1 MRALISHLRH
11 TIRLLLKSPGFAIT
25 TILILGLGIGAN
37 TAIFSLI
44 NGVLLKP
51 LPYPQGD
58 RLVRIYQ
65 PTQDVP
71 RMDVAYSDYVDF
83 RASQHTLQDLTLIGF
98 DDFQLTADSEPERLD
113 GAYVTGNFFAITGR
127 PFLLGRPFGEED
139 EKKTASV
146 VVLSDV
152 LWRKRFHGDP
162 KVIGRNVTLNGRT
175 FEIIGVT
182 PRQAGE
188 IERVDLYIP
197 FTLDP
202 RFKDVSSRRSG
213 HMFASVGRLKAGVT
227 LEQAQADFEVIDR
240 NLGVKYPDTNA
251 LFGVKLVPLL
261 NSAVSDYS
269 TTLWLLGGAVVCL
282 LLITCANTANLLLA
296 RARERTKEITVRAAL
311 GASRVHL
318 IVQLLTESLV
328 LALLGGGVG
337 LLFGCWGV
345 SLIKVLDP
353 RQITRLQTITIDG
366 TALLFVFGLTLLTAV
381 LFGLLPALALS
392 RANLA
397 SALRDE
403 GGRSGTAGRERHRSQ
418 SILVIGQVALASVLL
433 IGTGLLLRSFF
444 ALQSVPLGFN
454 SHHVLVADVY
464 LANARYADGE
474 KRRAFFDSLLE
485 KVSRLPG
492 VVNAG
497 LNDGVPFGE
506 NTDHETLII
515 AGQPVTDVSRLP
527 WMIHQIVS
535 PGYFRALG
543 ISLLKGRF
551 FDDRDQP
558 NAENVVIISQSIAR
572 RFFSGQDPIGKQL
585 DDVGNFFNRPR
596 HLTTI
601 IGVVADVQHNDP
613 EIEQTPFQSYFPYTQ
628 RAGGFG
634 EFAKYETLVLRATGD
649 PMSLIPSLRKAID
662 TLDPD
667 LPLAN
672 VGSYDDQIAK
682 SFTAKRLSLI
692 VVSLFSGV
700 ALLLA
705 AIGLYAVLSYSV
717 SLRIR
722 EIGVRMALGAEAAN
736 IIKLVTYQGLHIIGR
751 GLIIGIGAGI
761 ILGNIIGSVLY
772 GVSAT
777 DPAALLV
784 STVVLGVAALVA
796 CLLPALR
803 ATRIDPITALR
814 E

>member
-1 MRALISHLRH
+1 MRSLISHLRH
-11 TIRLLLKSPGFAIT
+11 TIRLLLKSPGFTFTA
-25 TILILGLGIGAN
+25 ILILGLGIGAN

-44 NGVLLKP
+44 NGVLLEP

-71 RMDVAYSDYVDF
+71 RMNMAFSDYRDF
-83 RASQHTLQDLTLIGF
+83 RAGQHTLKDLTLIGE
-98 DDFQLTADSEPERLD
+98 DDFQITGDAEPERLE
-113 GAYVTGNFFAITGR
+113 GAYVTGNFFSVMGR
-127 PFLLGRPFGEED
+127 PFLLGRPFGEAE
-139 EKKTASV
+139 EKAAANV
-146 VVLSDV
+146 VVLTDG

-162 KVIGRNVTLNGRT
+162 KVLGKNITLNGST
-175 FEIIGVT
+175 FQIVGITPPQANEIQRI
-182 PRQAGE
+182 
-188 IERVDLYIP
+188 DLYIP
-197 FTLDP
+197 FTVAP
-202 RFKDVSSRRSG
+202 NYKDVSNGRSG
-213 HMFASVGRLKAGVT
+213 HMFDCIGRLKDGVT
-227 LEQAQADFEVIDR
+227 LDQAQVDFEVLTK
-240 NLGVKYPDTNA
+240 NLITQYPDTSS
-251 LFGVKLVPLL
+251 LFGIKLVPLL
-261 NSAVSDYS
+261 NSVVSDYS
-269 TTLWLLGGAVVCL
+269 TTLWLLGGAVLCL

-296 RARERTKEITVRAAL
+296 RARERSKEIMVRAAL
-311 GASRVHL
+311 GASRERLV
-318 IVQLLTESLV
+318 VQLLSESLI
-328 LALLGGGVG
+328 LALVGGGVG
-337 LLFGCWGV
+337 LLTACWGV

-353 RQITRLQTITIDG
+353 GKITRLQAISIDG
-366 TALLFVFGLTLLTAV
+366 SALLFVFVVTLLTAL
-381 LFGLLPALALS
+381 LFGLFPALVLS
-392 RANLA
+392 RTNLA

-403 GGRSGTAGRERHRSQ
+403 GGRTGTVGPERQRSQ
-418 SILVIGQVALASVLL
+418 NLLVIGQVALASVLL

-444 ALQSVPLGFN
+444 ALESVPLGFN

-464 LANARYADGE
+464 LANAKYADGE

-492 VVNAG
+492 VVNAC

-535 PGYFRALG
+535 PGYFRARG

-572 RFFSGQDPIGKQL
+572 RFFSGKGPIGKQI

-772 GVSAT
+772 GGSAT

-784 STVVLGVAALVA
+784 RTVG
-796 CLLPALR
+796 
-803 ATRIDPITALR
+803 
-814 E
+814 